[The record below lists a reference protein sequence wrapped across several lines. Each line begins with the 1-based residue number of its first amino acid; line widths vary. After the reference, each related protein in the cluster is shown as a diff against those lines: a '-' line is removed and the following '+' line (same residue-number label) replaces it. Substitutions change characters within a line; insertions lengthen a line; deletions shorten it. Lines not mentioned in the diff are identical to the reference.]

1 MKNVIGVKSATQR
14 LFSAAKYFLRSHSA
28 SYPPCGNDEVLK
40 VVCCYC
46 MTGSEVSVY
55 VVTQVF
61 LQGETKK
68 KKRGNKLLSKR
79 NKVLSDEQHGI
90 NSPLLVK

>member
-68 KKRGNKLLSKR
+68 KKEEISFCQNVTRCF
-79 NKVLSDEQHGI
+79 QM
-90 NSPLLVK
+90 NSMVSIVPCW